1 MEEVENLGKLTIEKK
16 GQQVECDI
24 LFIFENNDK
33 KYVGYTDYSI
43 EENERI
49 NIYVNT
55 YNSLVDVKE
64 ISKITSRDEIEVIQK
79 VLEKIASNTPSC
91 NNEMRKIYQ
100 LMQENIEKYS
110 SLSKKETTTKD
121 DQIEEEKEE
130 LEENIKQARNKIP
143 KELLEKLKEERELN
157 IKVNK
162 EFKLNIDI
170 ENTSKKQRQESIN
183 LLLSNTARRFILE
196 KLAIDFINSL
206 FKDYSH
212 YILDEYWLNLFNKN
226 IPT

>member
-55 YNSLVDVKE
+55 YNSPVDVKE

-110 SLSKKETTTKD
+110 SLSKKEVPTKD
-121 DQIEEEKEE
+121 NQIKIEEEKEE

-143 KELLEKLKEERELN
+143 KELLEELKEERELN

-162 EFKLNIDI
+162 EFKQDVT
-170 ENTSKKQRQESIN
+170 ENHKQYKVIS
-183 LLLSNTARRFILE
+183 
-196 KLAIDFINSL
+196 
-206 FKDYSH
+206 
-212 YILDEYWLNLFNKN
+212 
-226 IPT
+226 

>member
-55 YNSLVDVKE
+55 YNSLVGVKE

-121 DQIEEEKEE
+121 DQIEEAKEE

-162 EFKLNIDI
+162 EFKQDVT
-170 ENTSKKQRQESIN
+170 ENHKQYKVIS
-183 LLLSNTARRFILE
+183 
-196 KLAIDFINSL
+196 
-206 FKDYSH
+206 
-212 YILDEYWLNLFNKN
+212 
-226 IPT
+226 

>member
-1 MEEVENLGKLTIEKK
+1 M
-16 GQQVECDI
+16 
-24 LFIFENNDK
+24 
-33 KYVGYTDYSI
+33 GYTDYSI

-121 DQIEEEKEE
+121 DQIEEAKEE

-162 EFKLNIDI
+162 EFKQDVT
-170 ENTSKKQRQESIN
+170 ENHKQYKVIS
-183 LLLSNTARRFILE
+183 
-196 KLAIDFINSL
+196 
-206 FKDYSH
+206 
-212 YILDEYWLNLFNKN
+212 
-226 IPT
+226 

>member
-110 SLSKKETTTKD
+110 SLSKKETNTKD
-121 DQIEEEKEE
+121 DLIEEAKEK

-143 KELLEKLKEERELN
+143 KELLEELKEERELN

-162 EFKLNIDI
+162 EFKQDVT
-170 ENTSKKQRQESIN
+170 ENHKQYKVIS
-183 LLLSNTARRFILE
+183 
-196 KLAIDFINSL
+196 
-206 FKDYSH
+206 
-212 YILDEYWLNLFNKN
+212 
-226 IPT
+226 